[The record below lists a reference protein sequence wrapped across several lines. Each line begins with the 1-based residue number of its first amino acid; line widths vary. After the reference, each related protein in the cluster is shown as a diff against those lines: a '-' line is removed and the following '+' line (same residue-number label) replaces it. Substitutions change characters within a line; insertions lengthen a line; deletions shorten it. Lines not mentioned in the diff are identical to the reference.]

1 MLDKRAF
8 LSKFGALGVVAIGGG
23 ILSEMCRPALAAAE
37 NSVPLRLYNQN
48 TRENFDIQLFDG
60 SQWNPNGLI
69 VCDWLMRDWRQN
81 QMVNCDRR
89 LYASLYVLQRY
100 FSQDQRIA
108 IHSGFRT
115 EATNNLLR
123 ERGYGAAP
131 NSQHLNAK
139 AVDFSIKGVDL
150 KQVARA
156 AWNLKLGGVGLYDSF
171 VHVDTREQQINWGN
185 SFVV

>member
-8 LSKFGALGVVAIGGG
+8 LSKFGSLGAVALAGGAVAT
-23 ILSEMCRPALAAAE
+23 LCRPALAAAE
-37 NSVPLRLYNQN
+37 ASVPLRLYNQN
-48 TRENFDIQLFDG
+48 TRENFDVELFSG

-89 LYASLYVLQRY
+89 LYAALYVLQRY
-100 FSQDQRIA
+100 FSQTGRIS

-115 EATNNLLR
+115 EATNTLLR
-123 ERGYGAAP
+123 EKGYGAAP

-139 AVDFSIKGVDL
+139 AVDFSIPGVDL

-156 AWNLKLGGVGLYDSF
+156 AWNLKLGGIGLYETF
-171 VHVDTREQQINWGN
+171 VHIDTRDNPYTWGL
-185 SFVV
+185 SLT